1 MPAALQ
7 MDGGRG
13 RSSGWLASDRIT
25 FPDERLRF
33 VIEKAQ
39 ATIRRTELSH
49 CAGGFHPGF
58 STRKNILPAGGR
70 TEQRIWINQANK
82 NGRSAD

>member
-1 MPAALQ
+1 MSAALQ

-70 TEQRIWINQANK
+70 TEPKGR
-82 NGRSAD
+82 NGISFFEFRP